1 MKPTLELENNFEIT
15 VFNKLQCKSCEKD
28 LVEFLEVKKFKN
40 PVDGDARKML
50 LESGSFMQPKNE
62 LGDYTGGKQAK
73 SLLQESKQPPGLL
86 GGGRR
91 APSLYCLI
99 GGFYL
104 LKMGGTNVG
113 SRKMWF
119 FPIGLA

>member
-73 SLLQESKQPPGLL
+73 SLL
-86 GGGRR
+86 
-91 APSLYCLI
+91 
-99 GGFYL
+99 
-104 LKMGGTNVG
+104 
-113 SRKMWF
+113 
-119 FPIGLA
+119 